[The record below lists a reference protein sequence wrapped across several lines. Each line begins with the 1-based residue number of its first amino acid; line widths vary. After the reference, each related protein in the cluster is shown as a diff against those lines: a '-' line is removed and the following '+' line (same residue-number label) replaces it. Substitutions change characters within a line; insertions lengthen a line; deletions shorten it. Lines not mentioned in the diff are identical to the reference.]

1 MSNNSIAKYFPF
13 CRVKVVNQTVTQD
26 AGMAYIEIE
35 PDERYKPVCHICGG
49 ITTTIHNWETR
60 DIRDLNFASAQTWL
74 KYKYRKIFCRKCQ
87 KVVVEELDICQPY
100 ARVTNRLAKTIYEL
114 CETMSVTDV
123 AKHYSLDW
131 KTVKNIDKHYLEKE
145 YEQTKYEDLR
155 IIAVDE
161 IAIKKGHNYMTVVLN
176 YETGEVVWLGKERK
190 AETLNRFYDGMTAEQ
205 KENIEAV
212 AIDMWDPFIKSTK
225 KCLPNAKI
233 VFDLYHVVSSFGR
246 VIDKV
251 RNTEYQKASEAD
263 KEVFKGSKYLLLK
276 NKKNIRKKEHKEK
289 LKKLLKINKTLSTL
303 MILKD
308 KLKHLWDYT
317 YPGKANKTLAEWIT
331 MSYQIKNKDVQKFSK
346 MLLKHFFG
354 IVSHCEYKIHTSK
367 LEGVN
372 NKIKVIKRKAYG
384 FHDER
389 YFALKV
395 IQGFAFDFN

>member
-13 CRVKVVNQTVTQD
+13 CRVKVVNQTVTHD

-35 PDERYKPVCHICGG
+35 PDGRYKPVCHICGG
-49 ITTTIHNWETR
+49 NSTTVQSWETR

-74 KYKYRKIFCRKCQ
+74 KYKYRKIYCHKCQ
-87 KVVVEELDICQPY
+87 KIVVEDLGICQPW
-100 ARVTNRLAKTIYEL
+100 ARITDRLAKTIYEL
-114 CETMSVTDV
+114 CKTMSVTDV
-123 AKHYSLDW
+123 AKHYSINW
-131 KTVKNIDKHYLEKE
+131 KTVKNIDKQYLEKE
-145 YEQTKYEDLR
+145 YEQTKYEGLR

-190 AETLNRFYDGMTAEQ
+190 TETLKRFYDGMTVEQ
-205 KENIEAV
+205 KEDIEAV
-212 AIDMWDPFIKSTK
+212 AMDMWDPYIKSTK
-225 KCLPNAKI
+225 ECLPKARI
-233 VFDLYHVVSSFGR
+233 VFDLYHVVSAFGR

-251 RNTEYQKASEAD
+251 RNAEYKKASAAN
-263 KEVFKGSKYLLLK
+263 KEVFKGTKYLLLK
-276 NKKNIRKKEHKEK
+276 NRKNIRKKEHKKK
-289 LKKLLKINKTLSTL
+289 LKKLLEINQKLSTL

-308 KLKHLWDYT
+308 KLKHLWEYT
-317 YPGKANKTLAEWIT
+317 TPGWANKALEEWISI
-331 MSYQIKNKDVQKFSK
+331 SYQVSSKDVQNFSK
-346 MLLKHFFG
+346 LLLKHFFG

>member
-1 MSNNSIAKYFPF
+1 MSSNSIAKYFPF
-13 CRVKVVNQTVTQD
+13 CRVKVINQTVTQD
-26 AGMAYIEIE
+26 ADMAYIEIE
-35 PDERYKPVCHICGG
+35 PNERYKPVCHICGG
-49 ITTTIHNWETR
+49 TSTTIHNWETR
-60 DIRDLNFASAQTWL
+60 DIRDLNFASARTWL
-74 KYKYRKIFCRKCQ
+74 KYKYRKIYCRKCQ
-87 KVVVEELDICQPY
+87 KVVVENLGICQPS
-100 ARVTNRLAKTIYEL
+100 ARITERLAKTIYEL
-114 CETMSVTDV
+114 CKTMSITDV
-123 AKHYSLDW
+123 AKHYSLNW
-131 KTVKNIDKHYLEKE
+131 KTVKNIDKYYLERE
-145 YEQTKYEDLR
+145 YEHTNYEDLR

-176 YETGEVVWLGKERK
+176 YETGEVVWLDKERK
-190 AETLNRFYDGMTAEQ
+190 AKTLNRFYNGMTDEQ

-212 AIDMWDPFIKSTK
+212 AMDMWDPFIKSTK
-225 KCLPNAKI
+225 ECLPNAKI
-233 VFDLYHVVSSFGR
+233 VFDLFHVVKAFGR

-251 RNTEYQKASEAD
+251 RNIEYQKASAAD

-276 NKKNIRKKEHKEK
+276 NKENIRKKEHKEK
-289 LKKLLKINKTLSTL
+289 LKKLLEINKTLSTL

-317 YPGKANKTLAEWIT
+317 YPGKANKSLAEWIT
-331 MSYQIKNKDVQKFSK
+331 MSYQIKNKDVQKFGE

-395 IQGFAFDFN
+395 IQGFVFDFN